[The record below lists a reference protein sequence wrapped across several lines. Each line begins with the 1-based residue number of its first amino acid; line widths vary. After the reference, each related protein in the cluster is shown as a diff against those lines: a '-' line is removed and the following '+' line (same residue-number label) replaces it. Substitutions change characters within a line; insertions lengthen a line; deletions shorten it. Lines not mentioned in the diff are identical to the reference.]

1 MNAPHIKSV
10 PPEWEWEKDM
20 PPAPAIR
27 AGNTIYL
34 SGQIA
39 LGPDGKV
46 VGEGD
51 VIAQARQCFENI
63 KAILKREG
71 AAMSDIVKMT
81 TYYACPLTEAVRK
94 DYWNVRK
101 EYFGDYRPASTGV
114 AISALIYPTILIEIE
129 ATAVVAGEDG
139 PR

>member
-1 MNAPHIKSV
+1 MSEHHIKSV
-10 PPEWEWEKDM
+10 AWEWEWEKDM

-39 LGPDGKV
+39 LDAKGDV

-51 VIAQARQCFENI
+51 LAAQATQCFENI

-71 AAMSDIVKMT
+71 AAMSDIVRLT
-81 TYYACPLTEAVRK
+81 TYFACPLTSEVTKEYWEVRK
-94 DYWNVRK
+94 K
-101 EYFGDYRPASTGV
+101 YFGDYRPASTGV
-114 AISALIYPTILIEIE
+114 EISALIFPSILIEIE
-129 ATAVVAGEDG
+129 AEAVV
-139 PR
+139 RS

>member
-1 MNAPHIKSV
+1 MSARHIKSV
-10 PPEWEWEKDM
+10 ATEWEWEKDM
-20 PPAPAIR
+20 PPAPAVR
-27 AGNTIYL
+27 AGNTLYL

-39 LGPDGKV
+39 LGANGEV

-71 AAMSDIVKMT
+71 AATSDIVKMT
-81 TYYACPLTEAVRK
+81 TYYACPLTTDVTKEYWKVRA
-94 DYWNVRK
+94 

-114 AISALIYPTILIEIE
+114 AVNALIFRP
-129 ATAVVAGEDG
+129 AGKDAG
-139 PR
+139 WRSRQFP

>member
-1 MNAPHIKSV
+1 MSVHHIKSV
-10 PPEWEWEKDM
+10 AAEWGWEKDM

-39 LGPDGKV
+39 LGENGEV

-51 VIAQARQCFENI
+51 LVAQAKQCFENI

-71 AAMSDIVKMT
+71 GSMSDIVKMT
-81 TYYACPLTEAVRK
+81 TYFACPMTDEVTREYWKVRAA
-94 DYWNVRK
+94 
-101 EYFGDYRPASTGV
+101 YFGDYRPASTGV
-114 AISALIYPTILIEIE
+114 AVNALIFPSILIEIE
-129 ATAVVAGEDG
+129 AIAVVG
-139 PR
+139 PANQA

>member
-1 MNAPHIKSV
+1 MSSHHTKSV
-10 PPEWEWEKDM
+10 APEWEWEKDM
-20 PPAPAIR
+20 PPAPAVR

-39 LGPDGKV
+39 LAPDGKV

-51 VIAQARQCFENI
+51 VAAQARQCFENI

-71 AAMSDIVKMT
+71 ALMRDIVKMT
-81 TYYACPLTEAVRK
+81 TYFACPLTAEVTQE
-94 DYWNVRK
+94 YWKVRK

-114 AISALIYPTILIEIE
+114 SISALIYPTNLIEIE
-129 ATAVVAGEDG
+129 VVAVVAPGTSA
-139 PR
+139 